1 MGSAIISVLITGLV
15 LVIGTKA
22 LLARLSRPTV
32 HVHNNYQGPAQQSAP
47 AMYPVPVYVP
57 VAMPHP
63 RMLEDNPTDLDD
75 ELHGMIDGYY
85 GDRRTQQDR

>member
-1 MGSAIISVLITGLV
+1 MGSAIVSVLITGLV

-32 HVHNNYQGPAQQSAP
+32 HVHNNYQGPTQQPAP
-47 AMYPVPVYVP
+47 VMYPVPVYVP
-57 VAMPHP
+57 MAMQHPH
-63 RMLEDNPTDLDD
+63 MSEENSGDLDD

-85 GDRRTQQDR
+85 GDRRTQQER